1 MDKQLLD
8 LPDEILT
15 IIFLFITDT
24 ETYKC
29 VRSTCRKFSY
39 ILGDVKVFNNKA
51 VDLVFKINKNDINDI
66 KIMDSSNI
74 NVGYIRNEYPL
85 LLHYYLK
92 RNNKIIEQHFYPNE
106 IVKKV
111 TNEQNNIRTV
121 KIDKYNIKTKTNLTS
136 TLTKYLPNNY
146 PQNPNIHQY
155 QLPFVANHNGCVIS

>member
-15 IIFLFITDT
+15 MIFLFITDT

-39 ILGDVKVFNNKA
+39 ILGDVKVFNNKR
-51 VDLVFKINKNDINDI
+51 VDLVFKIDKNVIRI
-66 KIMDSSNI
+66 IDSSNI
-74 NVGYIRNEYPL
+74 DVGYIRNEYPL
-85 LLHYYLK
+85 ILHYYLK
-92 RNNKIIEQHFYPNE
+92 RNNKIIEQSFYPNE
-106 IVKKV
+106 IVKRV

-121 KIDKYNIKTKTNLTS
+121 KIDKYNIRTKSNLTS
-136 TLTKYLPNNY
+136 TLTKFLPNNY
-146 PQNPNIHQY
+146 PQNPNIHPH